1 MSVVKRFGPGLVLA
15 VVLAVGLGLAVNRWA
30 PSDQPQ
36 PANLPL
42 PSVDEIVSAHVN
54 LYPIQTSYPAPLD
67 PTNPRDRELLISLLG
82 LLQRSAKASGKTD
95 HSLEHNTSLTLTL
108 NGGGQIQV
116 GQAMDCTEYTNGWSC
131 TLDVNDV
138 VVWHGTNGD
147 RVRSPEFGVWL
158 AGAWAQNMPRVPGR
172 TAP

>member
-1 MSVVKRFGPGLVLA
+1 VSVVKRFGPGLVVA
-15 VVLAVGLGLAVNRWA
+15 VLIAVGLGLAVNRWA

-67 PTNPRDRELLISLLG
+67 PTNPRDRDVLSGLLG
-82 LLQRSAKASGKTD
+82 LLQRSTKASGKTD

-108 NGGGQIQV
+108 NGRRTDPSWTSDGLHGV
-116 GQAMDCTEYTNGWSC
+116 HER
-131 TLDVNDV
+131 LV
-138 VVWHGTNGD
+138 VHA
-147 RVRSPEFGVWL
+147 RCERCRRL
-158 AGAWAQNMPRVPGR
+158 ARDER
-172 TAP
+172 